1 MCSRSGLARRES
13 KMTNE
18 QRRRLRELEE
28 LEADGIRLTDAEAAE
43 LRELLSIENA
53 GFVAEHD
60 FDLPLHE
67 CDHLTERSLETGRF

>member
-1 MCSRSGLARRES
+1 
-13 KMTNE
+13 MTNE

-28 LEADGIRLTDAEAAE
+28 FESDGIRLTDDDAAE
-43 LRELLSIENA
+43 LRELLNTENA
-53 GFVAEHD
+53 AFVEAHD